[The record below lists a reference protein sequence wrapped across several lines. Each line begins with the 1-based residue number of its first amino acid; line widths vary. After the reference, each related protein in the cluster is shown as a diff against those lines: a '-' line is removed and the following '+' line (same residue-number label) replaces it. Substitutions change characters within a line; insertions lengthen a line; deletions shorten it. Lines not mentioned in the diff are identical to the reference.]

1 MCPSRFVVPRVV
13 RYELSEGDWVEF
25 KAELTYG
32 ERLRLSSRALG
43 QRINM
48 ETRQVEYSP
57 QLEAY
62 SVEELFMWLT
72 DWSLTDVKEEVVEI
86 SRESIGALRQDAADE
101 LRESLAK
108 HLEAMEDEKNR

>member
-48 ETRQVEYSP
+48 ETRQVEYTP
-57 QLEAY
+57 ELEAY
-62 SVEELFMWLT
+62 SIEELFMWLV
-72 DWSLTDVKEEVVEI
+72 DWSLCDGEGHIVEI
-86 SRESIGALRQDAADE
+86 GRESIGALKQDAAE
-101 LRESLAK
+101 EIRKALAD
-108 HLEAMEDEKNR
+108 HLEAMGDEKNP